1 MESKKKYKVGE
12 DTYNIDDNDSKLFL
26 KDFPNAIEVF
36 SYVAD
41 GDTYNLD
48 ASDIKPFLKDFPDA
62 KPTLKKKKIQRL
74 PQRLFQKILKFHQSL
89 QKRILKIMNP

>member
-62 KPTLKKKKIQRL
+62 KPTLKKKK
-74 PQRLFQKILKFHQSL
+74 KFRDYLRDYFRRFSSSI
-89 QKRILKIMNP
+89 RVFRREY